1 MYLVANS
8 PSEYLRANRTAFGVT
23 VRLNFKCLVT
33 LRIHN
38 ALVQYLSKIAK
49 SLHVTECVL

>member
-1 MYLVANS
+1 MYLVANL